1 MPHLKVAFQ
10 ILLFLTFAIGGTYRL
25 LQPIEALASKMLWVS
40 YFDPR
45 IVRSIAFVEV
55 LCGVGL
61 IIPFIFKD
69 LPFDI
74 IFYAGSLLMLIMLGA
89 AVTHLLIGDY
99 KQIFGNV
106 ILLVVAFLVIFSSNQ
121 SLEG

>member
-1 MPHLKVAFQ
+1 MPHLKVALQ
-10 ILLFLTFAIGGTYRL
+10 ILLFLVFAVGGAYRL

-61 IIPFIFKD
+61 VLPFMFKD
-69 LPFDI
+69 LAFDF
-74 IFYAGSLLMLIMLGA
+74 IFYAGSLLMLTMLGA
-89 AVTHLLIGDY
+89 AVTHLVIGDY

-106 ILLVVAFLVIFSSNQ
+106 LLLVMAFLVTFAPNQ
-121 SLEG
+121 AIEG